1 MIQEFEEYFEDI
13 LIKRLTTTIGTFG
26 NTVTSWD
33 DLTTIQGYIRTL
45 NGNERVSTDKVTV
58 YSTHKMYCYIT
69 DIIEADRIVYKG
81 NLYDVK
87 LIDDKREFYQVD
99 LELIE

>member
-13 LIKRLTTTIGTFG
+13 LIKRLTVTIGTFG
-26 NTVTSWD
+26 NPVTTWN
-33 DLTTIQGYIRTL
+33 DLDTIQGYIRTL

-58 YSTHKMYCYIT
+58 YSTHRMYCYIT
-69 DIIEADRIVYKG
+69 DIIEADRVIYNG
-81 NLYDVK
+81 HLYDIK
-87 LIDDKREFYQVD
+87 LIDNKREFYQID